1 MTMKKSVFGI
11 LALVVMAV
19 CFWSCGGGNTP
30 TKVVENSI
38 EYVKAKNY
46 EAYVD
51 LIQIEEKKGKTVE
64 EQKEQLLALLQ
75 GKLGPTLDKKQG
87 IASCEIL
94 SEEIAEDGNTAVV
107 KAKITYGDGTTDD
120 QKFKLVKNADGDWRL
135 DAQK

>member
-1 MTMKKSVFGI
+1 MPSAHNGRRGHRRQFPVFTFQF
-11 LALVVMAV
+11 ANV
-19 CFWSCGGGNTP
+19 
-30 TKVVENSI
+30 
-38 EYVKAKNY
+38 
-46 EAYVD
+46 
-51 LIQIEEKKGKTVE
+51 
-64 EQKEQLLALLQ
+64 ALLW
-75 GKLGPTLDKKQG
+75 GED

>member
-1 MTMKKSVFGI
+1 MKKSVFGI

-19 CFWSCGGGNTP
+19 CFWSCGGCNTP
-30 TKVVENSI
+30 SKVVEKSI

-46 EAYVD
+46 EAYVN
-51 LIQIEEKKGKTVE
+51 LIQIEEKNGKTVE

-75 GKLGPTLDKKQG
+75 GKLDQTLEKQQG

-107 KAKITYGDGTTDD
+107 KAKITYGNGTTDD

>member
-11 LALVVMAV
+11 LALVVMTV

-30 TKVVENSI
+30 SKVVEKSI

-51 LIQIEEKKGKTVE
+51 LIQIEEKKGKSVE

-75 GKLGPTLDKKQG
+75 GKLDQTLEKQQG

>member
-1 MTMKKSVFGI
+1 M
-11 LALVVMAV
+11 
-19 CFWSCGGGNTP
+19 
-30 TKVVENSI
+30 VEKSI

-51 LIQIEEKKGKTVE
+51 LIQIEEKKGKSVE

-75 GKLGPTLDKKQG
+75 GKLDQTLEKQQG

>member
-19 CFWSCGGGNTP
+19 CFWSCGGSNTP
-30 TKVVENSI
+30 SKVVEKSI

-51 LIQIEEKKGKTVE
+51 LIQIEEKKGKSVE

-75 GKLGPTLDKKQG
+75 GKLGPTLDKNQG

>member
-1 MTMKKSVFGI
+1 MKKSVFGI
-11 LALVVMAV
+11 IALVVMSV

-30 TKVVENSI
+30 SKVVEKSI

-51 LIQIEEKKGKTVE
+51 LIQIEEKKGKSVE

-75 GKLGPTLDKKQG
+75 GKLGPTLDKNQG

>member
-1 MTMKKSVFGI
+1 MKKSVFGI

-19 CFWSCGGGNTP
+19 CFWSCGGGNP
-30 TKVVENSI
+30 PSKVVEKSI

-51 LIQIEEKKGKTVE
+51 LIQIEEKKGKSVE
-64 EQKEQLLALLQ
+64 EQKEQLLALLH
-75 GKLGPTLDKKQG
+75 GKLGPTLDKNQG